1 MINSISYSFS
11 NNFLYVL
18 SIPNA
23 PSGAVIIIAS
33 TATDKIILPQAS
45 PAARGTEPIA
55 AWTVAFGRYA
65 ITQNILSFIL
75 SLVFI
80 VHIKTPAVLKIN
92 AIKIITIPIII
103 CNGNPVDCCCESLE

>member
-1 MINSISYSFS
+1 MINSITYSFS

-55 AWTVAFGRYA
+55 A
-65 ITQNILSFIL
+65 
-75 SLVFI
+75 
-80 VHIKTPAVLKIN
+80 
-92 AIKIITIPIII
+92 
-103 CNGNPVDCCCESLE
+103 